1 MNNLPLIAVA
11 NTYHRLAY
19 APSVRRFA
27 ALLLVA
33 LLALPALA
41 GLLPAGATPTSPV
54 GVELPAETAHLVD
67 PRLAL
72 MAAAPERIGELG
84 GAPPPA
90 GEISIIARVDGL
102 RSEHRDFVTA
112 LDGEVVSWFPRFATF
127 GAVVPLKSLPALT
140 RLPGLVWLEPDV
152 MFYPALDNSVASLR
166 TTAVWSQF
174 GFRGENVTI
183 AILDTGVDFAHESLD
198 DLDDISST
206 DDPKIAVD
214 SEGKLAFYNANT
226 DKEYP
231 EEQPHDSGSHGTH
244 VAGIAAGTG
253 GPSGT
258 YAGMAPQAR
267 LAGVI
272 ALDGGG
278 GDTNDL
284 LRSVNWT
291 IANRDRFN
299 IRVMSLSLGGP
310 VVIPGAT
317 NDGQSSISRALDNAV
332 ENGIVTTVA
341 IGNGN
346 LGVAAHPGSVTYP
359 GDSERAIT
367 VGSVNDDHNREI
379 YSSRG
384 PTGDGRLK
392 PDVMAP
398 GGGVMSAQ
406 KGSGDGYVSYSGTSM
421 SAPHVAGLAA
431 LMVQANPQ
439 MRPDATSSPYKQIM
453 RETSDH
459 RVPFDL
465 DCGEFYSPNNCYG
478 WGTVDALGAVRR
490 ALDLRSGS
498 LAGPAEIPVLENT
511 SFTLAMDYTRTEHT
525 TRGEDGGT
533 IQNYPQG
540 EQPDSVRIEARWSA
554 AWPAPANF
562 ELDAA
567 AADGLTA
574 ETGFA
579 SGVEGPERFVR
590 AWFNYT
596 GEPAVGAVLISHPT
610 LRFDLGAPDAVTE
623 TQLRASF
630 ALNNNSGAP
639 RSLEVSSYS
648 DPPDL
653 RIEELQLQ
661 PEVPLPEEE
670 VQLVARIV
678 NEGLGRARSFS
689 VEFSLDGEPLGT
701 REGSLDPEQA
711 LNLALP
717 WTAVLGEHE
726 FAATLVDISP
736 SDADDSD
743 NSATLS
749 ATVTDII
756 DTQPP
761 LVFII
766 APHENE
772 ILSGIVSVQGTAEDN
787 YAVRRVEVRIAPA
800 EWKTAF
806 GTTDW
811 SWEWN
816 TTGDLNGRYR
826 IEARAWDG
834 FNYSSSAAVEVEITN
849 DDANRRPTAR
859 LSAEP
864 LELEF
869 GEPVVFSGNGSSDDS
884 QVAGYAFDFGDGNTI
899 GWASQS
905 WARHTYLSPG
915 SYTATLEVQD
925 DEGAHSSAPAS
936 ITITVLDVQ
945 PNRPPLALIALPQP
959 GSQLAAGT
967 VTLSA
972 AGSND
977 PDGDPLL
984 FVWSS
989 DRDGHLVTTTSFEA
1003 TVTLSAGAHLLTL
1016 EVHDG
1021 EGGEA
1026 SATVQVE
1033 VRAIEREDSSF
1044 LPGPGAWVTA
1054 VALANVS
1061 LLLAARRDRSRRD

>member
-1 MNNLPLIAVA
+1 VK
-11 NTYHRLAY
+11 
-19 APSVRRFA
+19 RFA

-41 GLLPAGATPTSPV
+41 GMLPAGATPISPD
-54 GVELPAETAHLVD
+54 GIEMPAETVSLVD

-72 MAAAPERIGELG
+72 MAAQPGRIGELG
-84 GAPPPA
+84 GTPAPE
-90 GEISIIARVDGL
+90 GQISVIMRVDDL
-102 RSEHRDFVTA
+102 RGEHRTYVVS
-112 LDGEVVSWFPRFATF
+112 LGGEVVSWFPRFETF
-127 GAVVPLKSLPALT
+127 GAIVPLNVLPSLTWLS
-140 RLPGLVWLEPDV
+140 GLVWLEPDV
-152 MFYPALDNSVASLR
+152 MFYPMLDNTVDSIRA
-166 TTAVWSQF
+166 TDIWSQF

-244 VAGIAAGTG
+244 CAGIAAGTG
-253 GPSGT
+253 GSSGT
-258 YAGMAPQAR
+258 YAGVAPQAR

-346 LGVAAHPGSVTYP
+346 LGIAAHPSSVTYP

-421 SAPHVAGLAA
+421 AAPHVAGLAA

-439 MRPDATSSPYKQIM
+439 MQPDAASSPYKQIM

-498 LAGPAEIPVLENT
+498 LAGPPEIPVLENG

-540 EQPDSVRIEARWSA
+540 EQPDSVHIEARWSTL
-554 AWPAPANF
+554 WPAPSNF
-562 ELDAA
+562 ELDAD

-574 ETGFA
+574 EAAFA
-579 SGVEGPERFVR
+579 SGVDGGERFVR

-596 GEPAVGAVLISHPT
+596 GEPAAGAVLISHPT
-610 LRFDLGAPDAVTE
+610 LRFDLGAPAAVTE
-623 TQLRASF
+623 TQLRASY
-630 ALNNNSGAP
+630 ALNNNSGIS
-639 RSLEVSSYS
+639 RVMEVSSYS

-653 RIEELQLQ
+653 RIEELRLQ

-670 VQLVARIV
+670 VQLIARIV

-726 FAATLVDISP
+726 FSATLVDISP

-761 LVFII
+761 LAFIS

-772 ILSGIVSVQGTAEDN
+772 ILSGTVTVTGTAEDN
-787 YAVRRVEVRIAPA
+787 YAVRRVEVRIEPA
-800 EWKTAF
+800 EWETAS

-834 FNYSSSAAVEVEITN
+834 FNYSSSVTVEVEITN

-884 QVAGYAFDFGDGNTI
+884 QVVGYAFDFGDGDAN

-905 WARHTYLSPG
+905 WARYTYLSPG
-915 SYTATLEVQD
+915 IYTATLEVQD

-936 ITITVLDVQ
+936 VTITVLDVQ

-959 GSQLAAGT
+959 GAQLAAGT

-972 AGSND
+972 AGSSD

-989 DRDGHLVTTTSFEA
+989 DRDGHLVSTTSFEE
-1003 TVTLSAGAHLLTL
+1003 TVPLSAGAHLLTL
-1016 EVHDG
+1016 VVRDG

-1054 VALANVS
+1054 VALASVS

>member
-1 MNNLPLIAVA
+1 M
-11 NTYHRLAY
+11 T
-19 APSVRRFA
+19 
-27 ALLLVA
+27 LLLVA

-41 GLLPAGATPTSPV
+41 GMLPAGATPVSPD
-54 GVELPAETAHLVD
+54 GIEMPAETASLVD
-67 PRLAL
+67 PRLVL

-84 GAPPPA
+84 GAPAPA

-459 RVPFDL
+459 RVPFDI

-498 LAGPAEIPVLENT
+498 LAGPPEIPVLENA
-511 SFTLAMDYTRTEHT
+511 SFTLVMDYTRTEHT

-554 AWPAPANF
+554 SWPAPSNF

-567 AADGLTA
+567 AADGLIA
-574 ETGFA
+574 ETGFV

-596 GEPAVGAVLISHPT
+596 GEPAAGTVLISHPT

-639 RSLEVSSYS
+639 LSLEVSSYS

-689 VEFSLDGEPLGT
+689 VEFSLDGVSLGT

-749 ATVTDII
+749 VTVTDII

-800 EWKTAF
+800 AWETAF

-816 TTGDLNGRYR
+816 TTSDLNGRYR

-834 FNYSSSAAVEVEITN
+834 FNYSSSAVVEVEITN

-915 SYTATLEVQD
+915 SYTTTLEVQD

-959 GSQLAAGT
+959 GSQLAAGM

-1016 EVHDG
+1016 EVYDG

-1033 VRAIEREDSSF
+1033 VRAIEREDSSI

>member
-1 MNNLPLIAVA
+1 M
-11 NTYHRLAY
+11 TSR
-19 APSVRRFA
+19 APVKRFA

-33 LLALPALA
+33 LLALPVL
-41 GLLPAGATPTSPV
+41 ATPLGAPGSPY
-54 GVELPAETAHLVD
+54 GVALPAETASLVD

-84 GAPPPA
+84 GAPAPE
-90 GEISIIARVDGL
+90 GEISVIARVDGL
-102 RSEHRDFVTA
+102 RGEHRDYVTA
-112 LDGEVVSWFPRFATF
+112 LDGEVVSWFPRFETF
-127 GAVVPLKSLPALT
+127 GVVVPLESLPALT

-198 DLDDISST
+198 DLDDIGST

-214 SEGKLAFYNANT
+214 ADGKLAFYNANT

-231 EEQPHDSGSHGTH
+231 DEQPHDSGSHGTH

-258 YAGMAPQAR
+258 YAGVAPQAR

-317 NDGQSSISRALDNAV
+317 NDGQSSISQALDAAV
-332 ENGIVTTVA
+332 ESGIVTTVA

-367 VGSVNDDHNREI
+367 VGSVNDNHNREI

-478 WGTVDALGAVRR
+478 WGTVDALGAVQRS
-490 ALDLRSGS
+490 LDLRSGS
-498 LAGPAEIPVLENT
+498 IAGPPEIPVLENA

-554 AWPAPANF
+554 AWPAPASF
-562 ELDAA
+562 ELDAD
-567 AADGLTA
+567 AADGL
-574 ETGFA
+574 A
-579 SGVEGPERFVR
+579 SEEGLWAGVEGDERFVR

-596 GEPAVGAVLISHPT
+596 GEPAAGAVLISHPT
-610 LRFDLGAPDAVTE
+610 LRFDLGAPAAVTE

-630 ALNNNSGAP
+630 ALNNNPGISRAI
-639 RSLEVSSYS
+639 EISSYS

-653 RIEELQLQ
+653 RIEELRLQ

-670 VQLVARIV
+670 VQLVARII

-701 REGSLDPEQA
+701 REGSLDPQQA

-743 NSATLS
+743 HNATLS
-749 ATVTDII
+749 ATVTDIL

-761 LVFII
+761 LVFIT

-772 ILSGIVSVQGTAEDN
+772 ILSGTVTVSGTAEDN
-787 YAVRRVEVRIAPA
+787 YAVRRVEVRVAPA
-800 EWKTAF
+800 EWETAS

-834 FNYSSSAAVEVEITN
+834 FNYSSSAKVEVEITN

-884 QVAGYAFDFGDGNTI
+884 QVAGYAFDFGDGDAT

-905 WARHTYLSPG
+905 WVRHTYLSPG

-936 ITITVLDVQ
+936 VTITVLDEQ
-945 PNRPPLALIALPQP
+945 PNQPPLALIALPQP
-959 GSQLAAGT
+959 AAQLSAGT
-967 VTLSA
+967 ITLSA
-972 AGSND
+972 VGSSD

-989 DRDGHLVTTTSFEA
+989 DRDGHLVTTSSFEA
-1003 TVTLSAGAHLLTL
+1003 TATLSAGAHLLTL
-1016 EVHDG
+1016 EVRDG

-1026 SATVQVE
+1026 VATVEVE

-1044 LPGPGAWVTA
+1044 LPAPSALMAAATLVGVT
-1054 VALANVS
+1054 
-1061 LLLAARRDRSRRD
+1061 LLLAARRDRSRRG

>member
-1 MNNLPLIAVA
+1 MNNLPRPQAA
-11 NTYHRLAY
+11 PNTYPRLAY

-27 ALLLVA
+27 ALLLVT

-67 PRLAL
+67 QRLAL
-72 MAAAPERIGELG
+72 MAAQPGRIGELG
-84 GAPPPA
+84 GTPAPE
-90 GEISIIARVDGL
+90 GQISVIMRVDDL
-102 RSEHRDFVTA
+102 RGEHRTYVVS
-112 LDGEVVSWFPRFATF
+112 LGGEVVSWFPRFETF
-127 GAVVPLKSLPALT
+127 GAIVPLNALPSLTWLS
-140 RLPGLVWLEPDV
+140 GLVWLEPDV
-152 MFYPALDNSVASLR
+152 MFYPMLDNTVESIRA
-166 TTAVWSQF
+166 TDVWSQF

-183 AILDTGVDFAHESLD
+183 AILDTGVDFSHESLD
-198 DLDDISST
+198 DLDDDSGT

-214 SEGKLAFYNANT
+214 SNGNLAFYNANT

-231 EEQPHDSGSHGTH
+231 DEQPHDSGSHGTH
-244 VAGIAAGTG
+244 CAGIAAGTG

-258 YAGMAPQAR
+258 YAGVAPQAR

-278 GDTNDL
+278 GDENDL
-284 LRSVNWT
+284 LRAVDWT

-310 VVIPGAT
+310 VTIPGAT

-332 ENGIVTTVA
+332 ENGIVTLVA
-341 IGNGN
+341 SGNGN
-346 LGVAAHPGSVTYP
+346 VAIAHPGSVNYP

-367 VGSVNDDHNREI
+367 VGAVNDDHNREF

-406 KGSGDGYVSYSGTSM
+406 KGSGDGYVSNSGTSM
-421 SAPHVAGLAA
+421 STPHVAGLAA

-439 MRPDATSSPYKQIM
+439 MRPDAVSSPYKQIM

-459 RVPFDL
+459 QVPFDI
-465 DCGEFYSPNNCYG
+465 DCGELYSPNNCYG

-498 LAGPAEIPVLENT
+498 LAGPLEIPVLENA

-540 EQPDSVRIEARWSA
+540 EQPDSVRIEARWSTS
-554 AWPAPANF
+554 WPAPSNF
-562 ELDAA
+562 ELDAD
-567 AADGLTA
+567 AADGLAA
-574 ETGFA
+574 EAAFA
-579 SGVEGPERFVR
+579 SGVDGGERFVR

-596 GEPAVGAVLISHPT
+596 GEPAAGAVLISHPT
-610 LRFDLGAPDAVTE
+610 LRFDLGAPAAVTE
-623 TQLRASF
+623 TQLRASY
-630 ALNNNSGAP
+630 ALNNNSGIS
-639 RSLEVSSYS
+639 RVMEVSSYS

-653 RIEELQLQ
+653 RIEELRLQ

-670 VQLVARIV
+670 VQLIARIV

-761 LVFII
+761 LAFIS

-772 ILSGIVSVQGTAEDN
+772 ILSGTVTVTGTAEDN
-787 YAVRRVEVRIAPA
+787 YAVRRVEVRIEPA
-800 EWKTAF
+800 EWETAS
-806 GTTDW
+806 GTIDW

-834 FNYSSSAAVEVEITN
+834 FNYSSSATVEVEITN

-864 LELEF
+864 FELEF
-869 GEPVVFSGNGSSDDS
+869 GEPVVFSGNASSDDS
-884 QVAGYAFDFGDGNTI
+884 QVAGYAFDFGDGDAS
-899 GWASQS
+899 GWVSQS

-915 SYTATLEVQD
+915 SYTVTLEVQD

-936 ITITVLDVQ
+936 VTITVLDVQ
-945 PNRPPLALIALPQP
+945 PNQPPLALIALPQP
-959 GSQLAAGT
+959 GAQLAAGT
-967 VTLSA
+967 ATLSA
-972 AGSND
+972 AGSSD

-989 DRDGHLVTTTSFEA
+989 DRDGHLVSTTSFEA
-1003 TVTLSAGAHLLTL
+1003 TVPLSAGAHLLTL
-1016 EVHDG
+1016 VVRDG

-1054 VALANVS
+1054 VALASVS